1 MRTSF
6 LIAVTLFAAN
16 GAIAE
21 DGEDVSPT
29 SPETTLRNSSRLP
42 ELITASLPMKMSENM
57 TLSMVSA
64 AGPRVVNI
72 AIWHKK
78 KVDVDALLQAGGISV
93 ADLTARMNQGTRNSV
108 CSDKVLSAF
117 VWLGGQVEY
126 IYKTE
131 DGYIVPR
138 PVVMA
143 ANRVGR
149 KQYRV

>member
-1 MRTSF
+1 MRTLF

-21 DGEDVSPT
+21 DGEECFSKLTQHNICATARDCQ
-29 SPETTLRNSSRLP
+29 SS
-42 ELITASLPMKMSENM
+42 ITASLPMKMSENI

-131 DGYIVPR
+131 DGYIVLR
-138 PVVMA
+138 PVVTA
-143 ANRVGR
+143 C
-149 KQYRV
+149 